1 MSNVLANYNPIF
13 YAQKALDYLHNSM
26 GMARTVFM
34 GLDEEYKSR
43 QQGDTITVKRP
54 SRFTVQ
60 DAPSNAQDLAVETVT
75 MTLAYWREVKFKLTD
90 KEVAIATERIIREH
104 VAPAATE
111 LANDIDTK
119 LALLANYVPWF
130 TDLNASP
137 GSVVTDMTAARKVL
151 FDNKVPLADQANMF
165 AMVDGTFE
173 AGLLGNSAFTQYNG
187 AGTTGEQSQ
196 IMGSIGKRFGLNWF
210 ANQNVQSHVKG
221 TASTGTLALVGA
233 HSKFGTT
240 VTLDAVSVTGTLTA
254 GDSFV
259 LAGNSQRYTV
269 LATVTASGNAFPA
282 VAISPPL
289 VQDYADN
296 TVATVSLDDH
306 VMNLAYHRNA
316 FGLVMAKL
324 PDELLRGL
332 GVQVASI
339 QDPVTGLS
347 IRAAIYAVPNSS
359 EVHCKLDVLY
369 GVVAL
374 NPNLAMRMRG

>member
-1 MSNVLANYNPIF
+1 MSNVLGNYNPIF

-60 DAPSNAQDLAVETVT
+60 DAPSSAQDLAVETVT

-90 KEVAIATERIIREH
+90 KEVAIATERIIRDH
-104 VAPAATE
+104 VAPAAIE

-130 TDLNASP
+130 TDLTSTPVAS
-137 GSVVTDMTAARKVL
+137 DLTAARKVL

-165 AMVDGTFE
+165 GMVDGNLE
-173 AGLLGNSAFTQYNG
+173 AALLNLTAFTQNQGSGDVGTAAQING
-187 AGTTGEQSQ
+187 AV
-196 IMGSIGKRFGLNWF
+196 GKRYGINWF

-240 VTLDAVSVTGTLTA
+240 VTLDAGSVTGTLTA

-332 GVQVASI
+332 GMQVASI
-339 QDPVTGLS
+339 SDPVTGLS

>member
-1 MSNVLANYNPIF
+1 MTNVLGNYNPIF

-60 DAPSNAQDLAVETVT
+60 DAPSSAQDLAVETVT

-104 VAPAATE
+104 VAPAAIE

-130 TDLNASP
+130 TDLTSTPVAS
-137 GSVVTDMTAARKVL
+137 DLTAARKVL

-165 AMVDGTFE
+165 GMVDGNLE
-173 AGLLGNSAFTQYNG
+173 AALLNLTAFTQNQGSGDIGTAAQING
-187 AGTTGEQSQ
+187 AV
-196 IMGSIGKRFGLNWF
+196 GKRYGINWF

-306 VMNLAYHRNA
+306 VMNMAYHRNA

-332 GVQVASI
+332 GMQVASI
-339 QDPVTGLS
+339 MDPVTGLS